1 MGWFS
6 KKKEDAAP
14 ADAAKPAGEQ
24 QREFQRYEG
33 QGERVILVGDR
44 ACPKEGYELRDV
56 SLGGLA
62 INKYD
67 GALRGGQYLEFRLT
81 VEKDGKSKT
90 AEGFANVVR
99 VTDTFLA
106 CKFPPQ
112 PKLKKF
118 LREYLNL

>member
-1 MGWFS
+1 MGWFKRKDTPEGGKGS
-6 KKKEDAAP
+6 V
-14 ADAAKPAGEQ
+14 EQ
-24 QREFQRYEG
+24 QPQRQHERYEG
-33 QGERVILVGDR
+33 KGEKVLLIGDR
-44 ACPKEGYELRDV
+44 SCPKEGYALRDV

-62 INKYD
+62 INDYG

-81 VEKDGKSKT
+81 VNMDGNDKKV
-90 AEGFANVVR
+90 EGFGNVVR

-112 PKLKKF
+112 PRLKKF